1 MSSSPIPVSSRA
13 RRIFCN
19 RTLNLRSL
27 KAIGYDMDY
36 TLIHYDVGEWERHAY
51 DHVKRALAQRGW
63 PIDHLQFDDGYIRGL
78 IIDAELGNILKANRF
93 GYIKQG
99 FHGTQPIPFDE
110 LRRVY
115 SRTIVDLTERR
126 WEFLNTFF
134 SISEA
139 CLYSQLVDMLD
150 ARQIPEV
157 IGYED
162 LYRLVRRTMDLAHM
176 EGSLK
181 GAVMSDPRRFVDLD
195 PDTPSALLDQK
206 YAGKKLLLITNS
218 EWEYTKVMMAY
229 AFDRYLPE
237 GMTWRELFDVII
249 LSARKPLF
257 FTGSNSLFEVVSE
270 EGLLR
275 PCPEGIK
282 HPGVYFGGSVEHVE
296 AFLGVSGDE
305 ILYVGDHIFGDVHVS
320 KRIQRWRTGLVVR
333 ELEQEI
339 AALDRSA
346 HEQRRLADL
355 MREKEELEDEQC
367 RLRVELQRLR
377 SGYGETSGRPEAE
390 LRKAEEELRERLL
403 ALDEVISPLAKSAAE
418 VSHPRWGPLMRS
430 GNDKSHI
437 ARQIERYADIYTSRV
452 SNFMAAS
459 PFRYLR
465 SARGSLPHDPNT

>member
-1 MSSSPIPVSSRA
+1 MSVSPIPVSSRA

-51 DHVKRALAQRGW
+51 DHVKEALAARGW
-63 PIDHLQFDDGYIRGL
+63 PIADQQFDDGYIRGL
-78 IIDAELGNILKANRF
+78 IIDTELGNVLKANRF

-99 FHGTQPIPFDE
+99 FHGMKPIPFEE
-110 LRRVY
+110 LRRTY

-139 CLYSQLVDMLD
+139 CLYSQLVDLLD

-157 IGYED
+157 IGYGD
-162 LYRLVRRTMDLAHM
+162 MYRLVRKTMDLAHM
-176 EGSLK
+176 EGRLK
-181 GAVMSDPRRFVDLD
+181 GAVMSDPDRFIDLD
-195 PDTPSALLDQK
+195 SDTPSALLDQK

-218 EWEYTKVMMAY
+218 DWEYTKVMMAY
-229 AFDRYLPE
+229 AFDRFLPE
-237 GMTWRELFDVII
+237 GMTWRELFDVVI

-257 FTGSNSLFEVVSE
+257 FTSNNALFEVVSE
-270 EGLLR
+270 DGLLR
-275 PCPEGIK
+275 PAPEGIK
-282 HPGVYFGGSVEHVE
+282 HNGVYVGGNVEHVE
-296 AFLGVSGDE
+296 QFLGVSGDE
-305 ILYVGDHIFGDVHVS
+305 ILYMGDHIFGDVHVS

-339 AALDRSA
+339 AAEERSA
-346 HEQRRLADL
+346 AEQARLSEL
-355 MREKEELEDEQC
+355 MQEKETLEDEQC
-367 RLRVELQRLR
+367 RIRVELQRLR
-377 SGYGETSGRPEAE
+377 QKYGKTSGRS
-390 LRKAEEELRERLL
+390 EEELRRAEETIRHQLM

-418 VSHPRWGPLMRS
+418 VSNPRWGPLMRA

-452 SNFMAAS
+452 SNFMSAS

-465 SARGSLPHDPNT
+465 SARGNLPHDPGR